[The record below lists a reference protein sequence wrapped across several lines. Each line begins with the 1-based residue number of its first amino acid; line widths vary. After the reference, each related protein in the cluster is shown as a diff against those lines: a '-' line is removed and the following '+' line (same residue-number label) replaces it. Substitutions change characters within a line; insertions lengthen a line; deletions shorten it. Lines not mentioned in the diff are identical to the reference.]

1 MNVISFL
8 YELLFDPKRKKK
20 KKNNPELFHSDD
32 FLRPNHPNFRICP
45 KCSIESNTNKEAAKI
60 FGLRNIN
67 NHTTIQSWCIKCRNN
82 KDYKKNDERNQEE
95 IKV

>member
-60 FGLRNIN
+60 FQKKVDKKLFNIIAVCDSN
-67 NHTTIQSWCIKCRNN
+67 
-82 KDYKKNDERNQEE
+82 KKNL
-95 IKV
+95 IKFQLQITFYLEVV